1 MNLNTRFLI
10 TTAAGVVLATAA
22 FAQSPSG
29 SSSSTTQP
37 SATQPST
44 TSPSTSTRQ
53 PSTSTTQQPAATAP
67 SGTSAQSAPPAN
79 ANTTQNQPPATSG
92 TAQTQPQSTSPSTA
106 QSPPS
111 TQQPATNQ
119 AQTPAQTNQTQT
131 PAQTN
136 QAQTPAQ
143 SNQPATN
150 RAQSP
155 APTNQPATNNA
166 QAPSSNTNVTASAN
180 IGVQEQTRISQSI
193 ARLNVRPLTNVNF
206 SVAVGTAIP
215 RNVRLQPLPADIVQ
229 IVPQYRGYN
238 FVVVRDEIVIIE
250 PSSYRIVAVMPRSG
264 GRAAA
269 APPPTQK
276 KVKFSNRERDVIR
289 SHMRTSRQSTTTG
302 SAARAQM
309 RVGDQVP
316 DSVELREFP
325 STVYRTVPTVREYRY
340 IDMDNRSYLIEP
352 RGRMIIEE
360 ID

>member
-1 MNLNTRFLI
+1 
-10 TTAAGVVLATAA
+10 V
-22 FAQSPSG
+22 
-29 SSSSTTQP
+29 
-37 SATQPST
+37 
-44 TSPSTSTRQ
+44 
-53 PSTSTTQQPAATAP
+53 
-67 SGTSAQSAPPAN
+67 
-79 ANTTQNQPPATSG
+79 
-92 TAQTQPQSTSPSTA
+92 

-119 AQTPAQTNQTQT
+119 ART

-155 APTNQPATNNA
+155 APANQPATNNA

-229 IVPQYRGYN
+229 VVPQYRGYN

-250 PSSYRIVAVMPRSG
+250 PSSYKIVAVMPRSG

-316 DSVELREFP
+316 DAVELREFP

-340 IDMDNRSYLIEP
+340 IDMDNRSYLVEP

>member
-1 MNLNTRFLI
+1 MNLNTRFLV
-10 TTAAGVVLATAA
+10 TTAAGVVLATTA

-44 TSPSTSTRQ
+44 TSPSTTTRQ
-53 PSTSTTQQPAATAP
+53 PSTSTTQQAPAATTP

-79 ANTTQNQPPATSG
+79 TNTTQSQPPATSG
-92 TAQTQPQSTSPSTA
+92 TAQTQQQSTSPSTA

-111 TQQPATNQ
+111 TQQPATNR
-119 AQTPAQTNQTQT
+119 AQT

-155 APTNQPATNNA
+155 APANQPATNNA

-206 SVAVGTAIP
+206 SVAVGTVIP
-215 RNVRLQPLPADIVQ
+215 RNVRLQPLPADIVRV
-229 IVPQYRGYN
+229 VPQYRGYN
-238 FVVVRDEIVIIE
+238 FAVVRDEIVIIE
-250 PSSYRIVAVMPRSG
+250 PSSYKIVAVMPRSG
-264 GRAAA
+264 GQAAA
-269 APPPTQK
+269 APPPAQK
-276 KVKFSNRERDVIR
+276 KAKFSNRERDVIR
-289 SHMRTSRQSTTTG
+289 SHTRASRQSTTTG

-316 DSVELREFP
+316 DTIEMREFP

-340 IDMDNRSYLIEP
+340 IDIDNRSYLVEP

>member
-1 MNLNTRFLI
+1 MNLHTRFLI
-10 TTAAGVVLATAA
+10 TTAASVVLATTA

-53 PSTSTTQQPAATAP
+53 PSTSTTQQTPAATAP

-79 ANTTQNQPPATSG
+79 TNATQNQPPATSG

-111 TQQPATNQ
+111 TQPA
-119 AQTPAQTNQTQT
+119 
-131 PAQTN
+131 TN

-155 APTNQPATNNA
+155 APANQPATNNA
-166 QAPSSNTNVTASAN
+166 QAPSSSTNVTASAN
-180 IGVQEQTRISQSI
+180 IGAQEQTRISQSI

-206 SVAVGTAIP
+206 SVAVGTIIP
-215 RNVRLQPLPADIVQ
+215 RNVRLQPLPSDIVQ
-229 IVPQYRGYN
+229 VVPQYRGYN

-250 PSSYRIVAVMPRSG
+250 PSSYKIVAVMPRSG

-269 APPPTQK
+269 TPAPTQK

-289 SHMRTSRQSTTTG
+289 SHARASRQGTTTG
-302 SAARAQM
+302 SAARAQV

-316 DSVELREFP
+316 DAVELREFP

-340 IDMDNRSYLIEP
+340 IDMDNRSYLVEP

>member
-10 TTAAGVVLATAA
+10 TTAAGVVLATTA

-37 SATQPST
+37 SAAQPST
-44 TSPSTSTRQ
+44 TSPSTTTRQ
-53 PSTSTTQQPAATAP
+53 PSTSTTQQAPAATAP
-67 SGTSAQSAPPAN
+67 SGTSAQSAPPART
-79 ANTTQNQPPATSG
+79 NTTQNQPPATSG

-119 AQTPAQTNQTQT
+119 AQTPAQTNQ
-131 PAQTN
+131 
-136 QAQTPAQ
+136 AQTPAQ

-150 RAQSP
+150 RAQ
-155 APTNQPATNNA
+155 
-166 QAPSSNTNVTASAN
+166 APSSGTNVTASAN

-229 IVPQYRGYN
+229 VVPQYRGYN

-250 PSSYRIVAVMPRSG
+250 PSSYKIVAVMPRSG

-269 APPPTQK
+269 APPPTPK

-289 SHMRTSRQSTTTG
+289 LHMRTSRQSTTTG

-316 DSVELREFP
+316 DAVELREFP

-340 IDMDNRSYLIEP
+340 IDMDNRSYLVEP

>member
-10 TTAAGVVLATAA
+10 TTAAGVVLATTA

-37 SATQPST
+37 SAAQPST
-44 TSPSTSTRQ
+44 TSPSTTTRQ
-53 PSTSTTQQPAATAP
+53 PSTSTTQQAPAATAP

-79 ANTTQNQPPATSG
+79 TNTTQSQPPATGG
-92 TAQTQPQSTSPSTA
+92 TAQTQPQSTSPSTV

-119 AQTPAQTNQTQT
+119 ART

-155 APTNQPATNNA
+155 APANQPATNNA

-229 IVPQYRGYN
+229 VVPQYRGYN

-250 PSSYRIVAVMPRSG
+250 PSSYKIVAVMPRSG

-269 APPPTQK
+269 APPPTPK

-316 DSVELREFP
+316 DAVELREFP

-340 IDMDNRSYLIEP
+340 IDMDNRSYLVEP